1 MTTKVEKC
9 FSLNAGSQSGFFQR
23 RQEWMYKVYYYVG
36 GGNNVGVREFS
47 TLQEATN
54 FANKQPIQSVL
65 EIKKYECETDY
76 TKD

>member
-1 MTTKVEKC
+1 
-9 FSLNAGSQSGFFQR
+9 
-23 RQEWMYKVYYYVG
+23 MYKVYYYVG

>member
-1 MTTKVEKC
+1 
-9 FSLNAGSQSGFFQR
+9 
-23 RQEWMYKVYYYVG
+23 MYKVYYYVG
-36 GGNNVGVREFS
+36 GGNNVSVREFP

-65 EIKKYECETDY
+65 EIKKYECEADY